1 MSSIQVHLGARH
13 ASDSSP
19 RRASP
24 LLHSRWDLLLISPAF
39 VHGAALL
46 LYPSPILIAIG
57 IWWNANTIA
66 HNFIHRPF
74 FSPRWIN
81 RLFSLYL
88 SLLLGIPQSLW
99 RQRHLAHHAD
109 RPWKLQLN
117 RQLLLESLAVGGL
130 WLSLAILSPYFFLTA
145 YLPGYFCGLI
155 LCWLQGRYEHVRGT
169 TSHYGRLY
177 NFLFFNDGY
186 HVEHHARPGVH
197 WRDLARSPHMD
208 DRASPWPAVFRWIE
222 GILGALERLVLR
234 SNLLQQFVINRHEQ
248 AIRRLSKTMPPPN
261 RIGVVGGGLFPRS
274 LIVLK
279 RIYPTAEILAIEG
292 SHPHIEIARRFV
304 EPDVQ
309 FVNEWFD
316 PHHHHDFDLL
326 VIPLAYLGSRDEIYQ
341 NPPTQRVL
349 IHDWIWRRLG
359 PGAIVSILLLK
370 RINLVTRCQPPP
382 SS

>member
-1 MSSIQVHLGARH
+1 MSSIQLHLGARH

-19 RRASP
+19 RHASP
-24 LLHSRWDLLLISPAF
+24 LLHSRWDLLLLGLALA
-39 VHGAALL
+39 HGAALL
-46 LYPSPILIAIG
+46 IFPWPILIAIG

-74 FSPRWIN
+74 FHPRWIN

-109 RPWKLQLN
+109 RSWKLQLN

-130 WLSLAILSPYFFLTA
+130 WLSIAILSPNFFLTA
-145 YLPGYFCGLI
+145 YLPGYFCGLT
-155 LCWLQGRYEHVRGT
+155 LCWFQGRYEHARGT

-186 HVEHHARPGVH
+186 HVEHHARPGVQ
-197 WRDLARSPHMD
+197 WRDLAHSPRMD

-234 SNLLQQFVINRHEQ
+234 SNLLQRFVINRHEQ
-248 AIRRLSKTMPPPN
+248 AIRQLFKNLPPPS

-292 SHPHIEIARRFV
+292 SQPHIEIARRFLG
-304 EPDVQ
+304 PDVR
-309 FVNEWFD
+309 FMNEWFD
-316 PHHHHDFDLL
+316 PRHHHNFDLL
-326 VIPLAYLGSRDEIYQ
+326 VIPLAYLGSRNEIYQ
-341 NPPTQRVL
+341 RPPTQHVL
-349 IHDWIWRRLG
+349 VHDWIWNRRG
-359 PGAIVSILLLK
+359 PGAVVSTLLLK
-370 RINLVTRCQPPP
+370 RINLVSRCEPPP